1 MRRYLRSRWRDVPR
15 LRLPY
20 DARRGPSRS
29 AVRDSGLRQSE
40 GRLPVLIRTDV
51 QSTSILRVASL
62 ARKSGTNIFGSSFG
76 KSPARVDPVIAI
88 ATVEGHVSVKAAD
101 VQSRP
106 MGDTLPVLRSVLK
119 SQYHASLAMLREA
132 IQRCPPEEWL
142 STDHKN
148 AFWQL
153 SYHTLFF
160 AHLYLQ
166 HDEAAF
172 GLWEKHRGE
181 GDGISGEPYTQAQ
194 VLEYWE
200 FCDRMVDDAVEALD
214 LDRTES
220 GFSWYRMSKL
230 EHQLPAPARGLRYHA
245 EPHASPLLHPRCS
258 GPPA

>member
-1 MRRYLRSRWRDVPR
+1 MYN
-15 LRLPY
+15 
-20 DARRGPSRS
+20 
-29 AVRDSGLRQSE
+29 
-40 GRLPVLIRTDV
+40 
-51 QSTSILRVASL
+51 
-62 ARKSGTNIFGSSFG
+62 RKPMSDT
-76 KSPARVDPVIAI
+76 
-88 ATVEGHVSVKAAD
+88 
-101 VQSRP
+101 RP
-106 MGDTLPVLRSVLK
+106 MLRSVLK

-132 IQRCPPEEWL
+132 IERCPPEEWL

-166 HDEAAF
+166 QDEAAF
-172 GLWEKHRGE
+172 RLWEKHRGE

-230 EHQLPAPARGLRYHA
+230 EHQLVNIRHIQHHGAQLIDRVRSAADIGVRWAAAR
-245 EPHASPLLHPRCS
+245 
-258 GPPA
+258 